1 MVLDDPFTVPLY
13 INLTGNNFCMA
24 KGVTGKNQF
33 KRSGGNKGPSKNN
46 KSAKKVSPLAQ
57 AYLNM
62 VNASNQA
69 QEIQS
74 ALAPAVY
81 KEMMIGLNSE
91 KKSDFLS
98 THTIPYFFANNVDA
112 VYSTEMRK
120 LEKHAT
126 VFDIDTSTIN

>member
-13 INLTGNNFCMA
+13 INLTGDNFCM
-24 KGVTGKNQF
+24 GVTGKNQF
-33 KRSGGNKGPSKNN
+33 KRSGGNKGPSKNA
-46 KSAKKVSPLAQ
+46 KSVKKVSPLAQ

-62 VNASNQA
+62 VNSSEKA

-81 KEMMIGLNSE
+81 KEMMIGLNNE

-98 THTIPYFFANNVDA
+98 THTIP
-112 VYSTEMRK
+112 
-120 LEKHAT
+120 
-126 VFDIDTSTIN
+126 